1 MQQTTIHGVARQ
13 VPTAAYEAQCQTTS
27 AKPVKIATTPTE
39 APAVTSPQERPYK
52 ILAAVPVPYAI
63 LNQELQSR
71 LFHKSITLDQNRDSA
86 LIERVTASDANGRVL
101 MAVETTGGLDGTLYY
116 WGTPQFQDGGKSIR
130 IPDLQMANESKRA
143 LDSMQMGSWQMVD
156 RQLRDRL
163 RDAAL
168 IDISNRVERMKTA
181 LSGQHHAGDLNM
193 DMLMARQQPDQV
205 RTTKDGLIASYFLE
219 GTATASGRV
228 PVTNATSASPL
239 TRKDRRPDR
248 PHESGGILAPADR
261 GMTAPSDQRTIVPP
275 DRETISPYER

>member
-1 MQQTTIHGVARQ
+1 
-13 VPTAAYEAQCQTTS
+13 
-27 AKPVKIATTPTE
+27 VKIATTPTE

-71 LFHKSITLDQNRDSA
+71 LFHKSITLDQNRDAA

-101 MAVETTGGLDGTLYY
+101 LAVETTGGLDGTLYY

-163 RDAAL
+163 RDAAV

-219 GTATASGRV
+219 GTATATGRV
-228 PVTNATSASPL
+228 PVTNATSTSPL

-248 PHESGGILAPADR
+248 AHESGGILAPADR
-261 GMTAPSDQRTIVPP
+261 GATSPSDQRTIVPP